1 MDKTINNYLRNTNN
15 FNVIITVTSR
25 IVRIIVSGPARTF
38 GPCNLKS
45 GCFARSRGISALG
58 MLWDVHCRGT
68 HMNAQEYKEPPN
80 QMPTEPI
87 RAFQTG

>member
-1 MDKTINNYLRNTNN
+1 MIDKTINNCLPNTNN

-38 GPCNLKS
+38 EPCNLKS
-45 GCFARSRGISALG
+45 GGFARSRGRSAQG

-68 HMNAQEYKEPPN
+68 HRSKAPLN
-80 QMPTEPI
+80 QTPTEPI